1 VNFVS
6 VGYPR
11 WAFTAF
17 LIAALQASSTDAAY
31 VLFFHAYGD
40 WSVICS
46 KDEGSGRRWCNMSA
60 PPPSLATSGPRTVV
74 MVSEPAPGVSVDVI
88 AGQIGAATPPS
99 PPPDSW
105 GSDPYGAL
113 AIWLIRVDAGGE
125 WELPAAPPGVNR
137 MLHCFLGDGATVGGH
152 AVSKDVGAR
161 LRPEAPTSIIGGRN
175 PSEFLL
181 LQGRPIGAPVFQMG
195 PFVMNSP
202 EELQQAFTDYRTTGF
217 GGWPWNRPDPTH
229 ERNDGRFAIHADGR
243 VEHRDMLRTT

>member
-74 MVSEPAPGVSVDVI
+74 MVSEPAPGVFS
-88 AGQIGAATPPS
+88 IGINVGTTTAPKQPAF
-99 PPPDSW
+99 
-105 GSDPYGAL
+105 L
-113 AIWLIRVDAGGE
+113 RVDGNLPHRVQPNRVGEAGWSG
-125 WELPAAPPGVNR
+125 PDAAAIVDQLKRGKALVVR
-137 MLHCFLGDGATVGGH
+137 SFAAWT
-152 AVSKDVGAR
+152 
-161 LRPEAPTSIIGGRN
+161 
-175 PSEFLL
+175 
-181 LQGRPIGAPVFQMG
+181 GAPRDEIFSLDG
-195 PFVMNSP
+195 FNEALS
-202 EELQQAFTDYRTTGF
+202 AYREKRLIYGVT
-217 GGWPWNRPDPTH
+217 PDK
-229 ERNDGRFAIHADGR
+229 
-243 VEHRDMLRTT
+243 